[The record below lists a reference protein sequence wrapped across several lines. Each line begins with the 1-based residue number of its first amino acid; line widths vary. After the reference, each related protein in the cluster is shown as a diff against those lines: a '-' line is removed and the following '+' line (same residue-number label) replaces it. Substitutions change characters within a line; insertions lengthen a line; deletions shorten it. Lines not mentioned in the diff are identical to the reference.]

1 MNSRRMSE
9 WFVEAYEDFA
19 KTQRKCGACY
29 KVIWILL
36 LVCIL
41 LVAGGVTAYLYWN
54 QTAGLILLS
63 IGISMGVVL
72 CFGAIGVCIG
82 WCLRPESV
90 LPVSVGR

>member
-1 MNSRRMSE
+1 MSE

-36 LVCIL
+36 VACIL
-41 LVAGGVTAYLYWN
+41 LVAGGVAMHLYVN
-54 QTAGLILLS
+54 EMAAAVALS
-63 IGISMGVVL
+63 IGISL
-72 CFGAIGVCIG
+72 AITLGLLFIAICIG

-90 LPVSVGR
+90 LPVSVGRG